1 MLFEIKIPDI
11 GSDELEV
18 TEIFVKVDDIIKENQ
33 NLITIEGDKT
43 SLEIPSTK
51 SGIIKEIKV
60 NIGDKIKTNSTIII
74 LDDNIKK
81 KTDNL
86 INNKNKKNNES
97 NEEIHASPLI
107 RNLSRKFNID
117 LKKINGTG
125 LKGRI
130 IKEDIDLYIKKKE
143 DQLNLNDNYIQKQQN
158 LNEFNNTK
166 KIKINNL
173 QIISGKNLLKNW
185 ITIPHVTIFDK
196 INITDLEIFRKKQNI
211 ILIKN
216 KQNIKITPLVF
227 IIKAVEIALNNMPKF
242 NSSLS
247 EDGKFLKLKN
257 DINIG
262 VAVETKRGLIV
273 PVIKNIKY
281 KKIIDIAKS
290 LIKISKKAKNGFLN
304 KNDIINGSFTI
315 SSLGHIGTTN
325 FTPIINSP
333 EIAIL
338 GVSKFNIEPIWY
350 KKKFIPKLILPIS
363 LSFDHR
369 VIDGADGAR
378 FINQIK
384 YILSDIRNFI
394 M

>member
-18 TEIFVKVDDIIKENQ
+18 TEIFVKVNDIIKKKQ

-43 SLEIPSTK
+43 SLDIPSTK

-60 NIGDKIKTNSTIII
+60 NVGDKVKTNSIIII
-74 LDDNIKK
+74 LDDIINKNK
-81 KTDNL
+81 SNNL
-86 INNKNKKNNES
+86 INNKKNENNKL

-117 LKKINGTG
+117 LKKIKGTG

-130 IKEDIDLYIKKKE
+130 IKEDIDYYIEKQNKN
-143 DQLNLNDNYIQKQQN
+143 NLSNNYTLKQQN
-158 LNEFNNTK
+158 LNELNNIK

-173 QIISGKNLLKNW
+173 QITSGKNLLKNW

-196 INITDLEIFRKKQNI
+196 INITDLEIFRKKQNE

-227 IIKAVEIALNNMPKF
+227 IIKAVEIVLNNMPKF

-247 EDGKFLKLKN
+247 KDGKFLKIKK

-262 VAVETKRGLIV
+262 IAVETKKGLVV
-273 PVIKNIKY
+273 PIIKEIKNKT
-281 KKIIDIAKS
+281 IIEIAKS
-290 LIKISKKAKNGFLN
+290 LIEISKKSRDGFLN
-304 KNDIINGSFTI
+304 KNDMINSSFTI

-333 EIAIL
+333 EVAIL
-338 GVSKFNIEPIWY
+338 GISKSSIEPVWY
-350 KKKFIPKLILPIS
+350 IEKFIPKLILPIS

-378 FINQIK
+378 FINNIK
-384 YILSDIRNFI
+384 YILSDIRNLI
-394 M
+394 